1 MCTGLSIKS
10 NEGHNF
16 FGRNMDLAYNFNQSV
31 LVIPRNYINKSIV
44 TGENFLCKYAIIG
57 MGTIIDNH
65 LAMADGMN
73 EKGLGCAGLNFDGY
87 ACFAEKPVEGKDN
100 ITPYDFIYWVLANH
114 ETVEEVKEAIKGIEL
129 VSIPINE
136 KTPVSMLH
144 FMICDKS
151 GKAIVVERTKEGIAV
166 YDNPVGVMTNNP
178 KFDWHLTNLNEY
190 LYINP
195 NHPKETMWSDE
206 KLGALGIGAGTL
218 GMPGDFSSVSRFVR
232 IAYIR
237 AHMPELKDDE
247 AAITQFFNML
257 DYVKMVKGGVRT
269 QDGLEDLTTYTACMD
284 QQKGIYYYRNYYNN
298 RINAVDM
305 HKEDLDGNEIKKF
318 PYVMKQD
325 FNYQN

>member
-31 LVIPRNYINKSIV
+31 LIVPRNYKNENKV
-44 TGENFLCKYAIIG
+44 TGENLPCSYAIIG
-57 MGTIIDNH
+57 MGTVIDNH

-73 EKGLGCAGLNFDGY
+73 EKGLGCAGLNFEGY
-87 ACFAEKPVEGKDN
+87 AYFEEKPVEGKNN
-100 ITPYDFIYWVLANH
+100 IAPYDFIYWVLANY
-114 ETVEEVKEAIKGIEL
+114 ETVDEVKNAIKDIEL

-136 KTPVSMLH
+136 NTPVAMLH
-144 FMICDKS
+144 WMVCDKS
-151 GKAIVVERTKEGIAV
+151 GKSIVVERTKEGITV

-190 LYINP
+190 LYITP
-195 NHPKETMWSDE
+195 NHPKETKWSDK
-206 KLGALGIGAGTL
+206 KLGALGVGAGTL
-218 GMPGDFSSVSRFVR
+218 GIPGDFCSASRFIR

-237 AHMPELKDDE
+237 ANMPELKDDE
-247 AAITQFFNML
+247 ASVTQFFNML
-257 DYVKMVKGGVRT
+257 DYVKMVKGGVIT

-284 QQKGIYYYRNYYNN
+284 QQNGIYYYRNYYNN